1 MAKAARAT
9 ISDVAKAAKTGKTSI
24 SRYLNG
30 EKHLLSDDLLSRIE
44 KAIAELDYRPSLMAR
59 GLKHGRTRLIGL
71 IIADITNPYSVNVM
85 SGIEAACREK
95 GFTLLVCNTNNELDQ
110 ELHYL
115 DLLRSY
121 QVEGIVV
128 NAVGM
133 REDGLNRL
141 QQSALPMVLID
152 RKIPDFACDVVGLD
166 NAQAATTATEHLVE
180 KGFEAILFLSEPL
193 GSVNTRRE
201 RLSAFRATLARHHG
215 VVAENAEVQL
225 NDGAMLDNVLRQFHA
240 RHRGMRKAVISANG
254 ALTLQVARALK
265 GLKLPRDS
273 SEQGRPEHDHIHQ
286 HMPEQHHAV
295 RIAQT
300 FARKPLR
307 AKLLLPGSALLEHP
321 GVKPGALQP
330 GRRPS
335 PDRDVVPIDL
345 AQRRLNR
352 RWLAPFFIHLGFSS
366 FLPLRITASA
376 QSIPSTAA
384 LMMPPA

>member
-215 VVAENAEVQL
+215 VVAENAEMQL

-254 ALTLQVARALK
+254 ALKLQVARAMKRVGLSWGSDIGLLGFDELEWAELAGVGITTLK
-265 GLKLPRDS
+265 QPTWQIGYAAV
-273 SEQGRPEHDHIHQ
+273 EQVIR
-286 HMPEQHHAV
+286 
-295 RIAQT
+295 RIAGT
-300 FARKPLR
+300 NDPIRERVFSGELIVR
-307 AKLLLPGSALLEHP
+307 GSTS
-321 GVKPGALQP
+321 
-330 GRRPS
+330 R
-335 PDRDVVPIDL
+335 
-345 AQRRLNR
+345 
-352 RWLAPFFIHLGFSS
+352 
-366 FLPLRITASA
+366 
-376 QSIPSTAA
+376 
-384 LMMPPA
+384 